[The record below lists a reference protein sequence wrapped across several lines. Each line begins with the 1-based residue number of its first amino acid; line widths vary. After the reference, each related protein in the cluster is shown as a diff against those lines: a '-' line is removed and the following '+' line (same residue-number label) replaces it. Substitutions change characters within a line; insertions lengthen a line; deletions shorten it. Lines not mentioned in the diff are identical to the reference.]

1 MRIMIKVVHLS
12 DDRGLG
18 GVNRAVDALLARLD
32 TSFAHSRQHVA
43 PACELPPALDA
54 QVVVIHFTVSW
65 RKIAWLYGLRARNP
79 NAHLILVEHSYTP
92 AFETLHVAN
101 RRRFRTMLRLAY
113 GLMDRVVSV
122 SKRQG
127 DWIVEAAS
135 LPIDRLVV
143 INPVTDLNALLALPL
158 PLRRPGPLRLCGYGR
173 YCPQKG
179 FDTLIDAMR
188 LVKPSV
194 ATLRLVGLGPDERA
208 LREQA
213 AGMMHVTVEGPVAGP
228 VMLFGDVDAVAI
240 PSRFEAFGLAGLEAR
255 AAGCPI
261 IVTAVDGLI
270 GQAMPIPQLTVP
282 PNDPV
287 ALATAITWL
296 ALQDISALGAMAR
309 KSVRRAEARTINGWD
324 MLLQEMGG
332 VEQLLDAA

>member
-1 MRIMIKVVHLS
+1 MIKVVHLS

-32 TSFAHSRQHVA
+32 TSFAHSRQHVV
-43 PACELPPALDA
+43 PTRELPPALDA
-54 QVVVIHFTVSW
+54 QIVVIHFTTSW
-65 RKIAWLYGLRARNP
+65 RKLAWLYGLRARNP
-79 NAHLILVEHSYTP
+79 NAHLILVEHSYTR
-92 AFETLHVAN
+92 AFELLHVAN
-101 RRRFRTMLRLAY
+101 PKRFRTMLRLTY
-113 GLMDRVVSV
+113 SLVDRVVAV

-127 DWIVEAAS
+127 DWIIEAAS
-135 LPIDRLVV
+135 LSAERLVV
-143 INPVTDLNALLALPL
+143 INPVTDLDALLALPL

-194 ATLRLVGLGPDERA
+194 ATLRLVGLGPDEKA

-228 VMLFGDVDAVAI
+228 AELFGSVDAVAI
-240 PSRFEAFGLAGLEAR
+240 PSRFEAFGLVGLEAR

-261 IVTAVDGLI
+261 IVSSVDGLI
-270 GQAMPIPQLTVP
+270 DQALPMPELTVP
-282 PNDPV
+282 SEDPV
-287 ALATAITWL
+287 ALAKAITWL
-296 ALQDISALGAMAR
+296 ARQDISALGATAR
-309 KSVRRAEARTINGWD
+309 KSVKWTEARTVNGWNT
-324 MLLQEMGG
+324 LLREMGG